1 MAEQQHKRN
10 SGMTAEHANIPFNT
24 TLKKHGIKLRRMATT
39 TLQVNVGLVCNQAC
53 KHCHLD
59 AGPGR
64 TEAMNS
70 ATMEA
75 VAAYAE
81 RSCFKTI
88 DVTGGAP
95 ELVPGIAGFV
105 QRLAPLVPRIVF
117 RSNLSALSGPEQAP
131 LIDTLVN
138 TQAVITASFP
148 SLNAAQTDNQR
159 GRGIFEKSVAAL
171 QELNRHGYGK
181 ADTGLELDLVSNPP
195 GAFLPQ
201 SQEHTQK
208 RFRKVLHEKYGIVF
222 NSLFAFANVPLGR
235 FREWLERSGNLESY
249 LEKLAGSFNPCSTDG
264 LMCRTQV
271 SVSWEGYLY
280 DCDFNLAADLPLGGK
295 KIHVSELEG
304 APAPDS
310 AISLA
315 DYCYTCTAG
324 AGFT

>member
-1 MAEQQHKRN
+1 MA
-10 SGMTAEHANIPFNT
+10 GTYATIPFTT
-24 TLKKHGIKLRRMATT
+24 TLKKRGIELRRMETT
-39 TLQVNVGLVCNQAC
+39 TLQINVGLVCNQAC

-64 TEAMNS
+64 TEYMDR

-81 RSCFKTI
+81 RAGFKAI
-88 DVTGGAP
+88 DITGGAP

-105 QRLAPLVPRIVF
+105 RRLASLAPRIIF
-117 RSNLSALSGPEQAP
+117 RSNLSALNEQGQTP
-131 LIDTLVN
+131 LIETLVH

-148 SLNAAQTDNQR
+148 AINMAQTDNQR
-159 GRGIFEKSVAAL
+159 GRGIFEKSIAAL
-171 QELNRHGYGK
+171 QDLNRRGYGK

-201 SQEHTQK
+201 SQADTQK

-222 NSLFAFANVPLGR
+222 NRLFTFANVPLGR
-235 FREWLERSGNLESY
+235 FRDWLEKSGNLESY
-249 LEKLAGSFNPCSTDG
+249 LEKLASSFNACATDG
-264 LMCRTQV
+264 LMCRSQV

-280 DCDFNLAADLPLGGK
+280 DCDFNLAAELPLGGNK
-295 KIHVSELEG
+295 LHVSELDG
-304 APAPDS
+304 APAHDS
-310 AISLA
+310 PIALA

-324 AGFT
+324 AGCT